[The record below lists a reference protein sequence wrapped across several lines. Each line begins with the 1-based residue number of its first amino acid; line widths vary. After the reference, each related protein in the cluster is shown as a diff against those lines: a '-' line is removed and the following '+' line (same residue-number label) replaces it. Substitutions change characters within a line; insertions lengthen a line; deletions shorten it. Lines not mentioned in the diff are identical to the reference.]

1 MDFALPLLFV
11 VPSANSIPTT
21 GSTQDLTAGQT
32 GIFRSDYSVGTAGNI
47 ASQPYIY
54 VAQGRADKSTP
65 TLRTDKIAASKIIN
79 WQKVSGGNTA
89 IVEIWNVSQFNIQKG
104 QPVTLSINA
113 HSFYLDSAFNNG
125 YSKSVVVTP
134 DCFECGDDA
143 CDTVPNETVIDAI
156 IKQVYEDFNFPTRSA
171 GALAQFFD
179 FTKEGTGSSAVLVIT
194 AKPLTAYG
202 QPCDLAAFPYLFD
215 RLWFRTFVFQG
226 PDTTADFIVADACN
240 QAAVADVVQRSD
252 YPKLT
257 SDEVY
262 QLEKDYHSYGV
273 SKFKEIFRFPGYSP
287 TFESFTETGVVY
299 NQYLIDWLDYDGAI
313 DSFNE
318 ASKQVS
324 RAILLVPNTIT
335 NIETVLTAYLGAPAL
350 VGGTQSTTTTTTSTS
365 SSSTSTTT
373 STLIP

>member
-156 IKQVYEDFNFPTRSA
+156 IAQVYKDFNP
-171 GALAQFFD
+171 
-179 FTKEGTGSSAVLVIT
+179 
-194 AKPLTAYG
+194 
-202 QPCDLAAFPYLFD
+202 
-215 RLWFRTFVFQG
+215 
-226 PDTTADFIVADACN
+226 
-240 QAAVADVVQRSD
+240 
-252 YPKLT
+252 
-257 SDEVY
+257 
-262 QLEKDYHSYGV
+262 
-273 SKFKEIFRFPGYSP
+273 
-287 TFESFTETGVVY
+287 
-299 NQYLIDWLDYDGAI
+299 
-313 DSFNE
+313 FN
-318 ASKQVS
+318 S
-324 RAILLVPNTIT
+324 TIT
-335 NIETVLTAYLGAPAL
+335 IFY
-350 VGGTQSTTTTTTSTS
+350 
-365 SSSTSTTT
+365 
-373 STLIP
+373 